1 MLTGG
6 PFEMIPDPARQEAA
20 RALFLAM
27 IEASEPEVLLSQE
40 PDALVRAYADQLW
53 QHHLNAERFNFLDE
67 PPELV
72 RELYQ
77 QVASSHS
84 WAPGTRLSARFVVLE
99 FLGEGGMG
107 EVYLA
112 HDDRLR
118 NRVAL
123 KTIRAELLNYPELR
137 DRLVSEVHSARQVT
151 HPNVCRIYDIY
162 DDAGVSFFA
171 MEYLPG
177 ETLSSIVEQHKL
189 NQAQAAVVALQLAH
203 ALQAAHEKNI
213 LHRDFKPA
221 NVILTSIEP
230 RPRAVVTDFGLARAF
245 GEADI
250 RNIHSLRGGTPDF
263 MAPELL
269 AGSPAT
275 VKSDIY
281 AYGKVLA
288 LLLPRHRMIAKLTA
302 EHPDQRPESMAAVA
316 DTLTSGGPVAKW
328 TRRTW
333 GIAAAAAAGGLFYW
347 RGDEPHVPL
356 GSRQRV
362 IVNGLHGAL
371 KSSSLTAIYNLLQLA
386 LEQSPLLNVFP
397 NQTLRAALRKRNLP
411 PDLPAKIDH
420 LLDVAVQEGAR
431 LIIDGEAR
439 PNGSGLLLNLDLYV
453 DSKRRPEYRLSESV
467 GDAKQLT
474 RLAEIAALGL
484 RKQCGE
490 SAGAIRNSY
499 SPLERATSA
508 IPEAVE
514 YYFEAVQQYE
524 QTHVEMAIAL
534 LDKAL
539 ALDQQFALA
548 HFYRG
553 LALSASFHV
562 RSGFE
567 SCERA
572 FQLRDRTTPRE
583 RAWIESQY
591 YNLTGDRLRALEA
604 YKKNAFLFPDDAIF
618 ERQLGY
624 GYARIGQ
631 FEEALKCS
639 GRAVELDPFSVINRA
654 EHIVNLAEAMRYDE
668 ALSEHQDY
676 VAQNLGGTVPNW
688 GAGLACLGKR
698 RYADAVALFEELG
711 NVAENTRWARQLITM
726 APILQG
732 NLEDAAFQLEGDLA
746 YDLAAGEEFRML
758 ERQSWLAWTYYYRDN
773 LGGALQSTK
782 ALCSMQGIPDFIFA
796 WRTGGRVAAACGNKA
811 MLYQAKAAL
820 RALVPHYPSTYLSAS
835 IAGME
840 ADGAVASGDLSSAE
854 RWVIEALGL
863 YPDPQNL
870 TTAAHYFRAKGD
882 FARELEQLRKL
893 ESSHGRILKHEWPG
907 WIPVSWFEIARSL
920 IDLGRT
926 SEARPYAS
934 LVQQSW
940 GRHLA
945 GTRFGDAI
953 QALST
958 HI

>member
-1 MLTGG
+1 MVTGG
-6 PFEMIPDPARQEAA
+6 SFEMIPDPARQKAA

-27 IEASEPEVLLSQE
+27 IEASEPEVLLSEE
-40 PDALVRAYADQLW
+40 PDVLIRACADQLW
-53 QHHLNAERFNFLDE
+53 RHHLNAERFNFLDE
-67 PPELV
+67 LPELV
-72 RELYQ
+72 SELHQ
-77 QVASSHS
+77 KAESSHR
-84 WAPGTRLSARFVVLE
+84 WAPGTRLAARFVVLE
-99 FLGEGGMG
+99 FLGAGGMG

-112 HDDRLR
+112 HDDRLHD
-118 NRVAL
+118 RVAL
-123 KTIRAELLNYPELR
+123 KTIRPELLNYPELR

-151 HPNVCRIYDIY
+151 HPNVCRIFDIY
-162 DDAGVSFFA
+162 DDMGAGFFA

-177 ETLSSIVEQHKL
+177 ETLSSITEQNKL
-189 NQAQAAVVALQLAH
+189 NTVQAKQVAIQLAH

-221 NVILTSIEP
+221 NIILTRIEP
-230 RPRAVVTDFGLARAF
+230 RPRAIVTDFGLARAF
-245 GEADI
+245 GEADA
-250 RNIHSLRGGTPDF
+250 RNIYSLRGGTPEY

-275 VKSDIY
+275 VKSDLY

-288 LLLPRHRMIAKLTA
+288 LLIPRHRLVAKLTA
-302 EHPDQRPESMAAVA
+302 KEPDQRPESMAVVV
-316 DTLTSGGPVAKW
+316 DTLTSDGPLAKW
-328 TRRTW
+328 TRRSW
-333 GIAAAAAAGGLFYW
+333 GLAAVAAAGGFFYW
-347 RGDEPHVPL
+347 RENEPHVPL

-362 IVNGLHGAL
+362 ILNGLRGAL
-371 KSSSLTAIYNLLQLA
+371 ESSRLAAISNLLQLA

-397 NQTLRAALRKRNLP
+397 SQTLCAALRKRKLP
-411 PDLPAKIDH
+411 PELPAKIEH

-431 LIIDGEAR
+431 LIIDGELR
-439 PNGSGLLLNLDLYV
+439 PNGSGLLLDLDLYV
-453 DSKRRPEYRLSESV
+453 DSNRRPEYRLSEAV

-474 RLAEIAALGL
+474 HLAEIAALGL

-499 SPLERATSA
+499 SRLERATSA

-524 QTHVEMAIAL
+524 QTHVEAAIAL

-539 ALDQQFALA
+539 ALDKQFALA

-553 LALSASFHV
+553 LALSASFHI

-583 RAWIESQY
+583 TAWIESQY
-591 YNLTGDRLRALEA
+591 YNLAGDRLRALEA
-604 YKKNAFLFPDDAIF
+604 YKKNAFSFPDDGIF
-618 ERQLGY
+618 QRQLGY

-639 GRAVELDPFSVINRA
+639 RRAVELDPFSVINRA

-676 VAQNLGGTVPNW
+676 VAQNLGGAVPNW

-698 RYADAVALFEELG
+698 RYADAVALFEQLG
-711 NVAENTRWARQLITM
+711 SVPENTRWARQLLTIV
-726 APILQG
+726 PILQG
-732 NLEDAAFQLEGDLA
+732 NLADAAFQLEGDLA
-746 YDLAAGEEFRML
+746 YDRAAGEEFRML
-758 ERQSWLAWTYYYRDN
+758 ERQTWLAWTNLYRDN
-773 LGGALQSTK
+773 LGAAIQTARDLAT
-782 ALCSMQGIPDFIFA
+782 MQGIANFIFA
-796 WRTGGRVAAACGNKA
+796 WRTAGKVAAACRDQTTFD
-811 MLYQAKAAL
+811 QAKAAL
-820 RALVPHYPSTYLSAS
+820 RALVPYYPSTYLSAS
-835 IAGME
+835 IAGIE
-840 ADGAVASGDLSSAE
+840 ADRALESNDLASAE

-870 TTAAHYFRAKGD
+870 ITAAHYFRVKGD
-882 FARELEQLRKL
+882 FKSELEQLRRL

-926 SEARPYAS
+926 AEARPYAS

-940 GRHLA
+940 GRHLP
-945 GTRFGDAI
+945 GSRFGDAI
-953 QALST
+953 HTLST
-958 HI
+958 HL